1 MKKNIATSLTALTL
15 LLAGL
20 FASSCSSNTGQ
31 EGSHQ
36 MGSAPMSNE
45 KMPGKPPQQ

>member
-1 MKKNIATSLTALTL
+1 MKRNIKGSLITLTL
-15 LLAGL
+15 LIAGL
-20 FASSCSSNTGQ
+20 LASACSSNTGH
-31 EGSHQ
+31 EGTHQ